1 MRKGIAVNLIIHMN
15 TLVITIIS
23 ILYVYQMGYIGV
35 VFIGEYI
42 HKRRKK
48 NHAEPL
54 VKTNRY
60 AAIISAR
67 NESGVIGQLLDTIR
81 AQTYPAEFLDAI
93 VIADNCTDDTAQVA
107 RDHGAIVY
115 ERFNKEQVGKGYALD
130 YLFDKLK
137 KGVGDDYYDAYVII
151 DADNLLDEHFF
162 EAVNKTFCQ
171 GYRIMTTYRNSKNF
185 ATNWISAGY
194 SLWFM
199 REAKFLNNA
208 RMMLGTSCAV
218 SGTGF
223 VVASAVIRER
233 GGWPYHLLT
242 EDIEFTVDT
251 VIHGEMIGYCGDAM
265 LYDEQPTTFS
275 QSWTQRMRWAKGFYQ
290 IVANYGGKLSRGIV
304 TKRHIKKLASYDLTM
319 TVMPGMLITMGIL
332 ALDLVML
339 LMGVFGS
346 LYMPHMIQTMLSSL
360 GFWLLGY
367 YGSLFLMGLVTMI
380 TERKKIR
387 NCPTWKRVLYTFTF
401 PLFQLTYLPIAVAA
415 LFRKVEWKPIKHEVS
430 KTLDEIR

>member
-23 ILYVYQMGYIGV
+23 ILYIYQMGYIGV

-42 HKRRKK
+42 RKRRRK

-275 QSWTQRMRWAKGFYQ
+275 QSWTQRMRWAKGYIQVFRK
-290 IVANYGGKLSRGIV
+290 YGADLIKGALRGNFSCFDMAMAIMPAVVLTAACILVNSV
-304 TKRHIKKLASYDLTM
+304 TAALTLAS
-319 TVMPGMLITMGIL
+319 G
-332 ALDLVML
+332 
-339 LMGVFGS
+339 GS
-346 LYMPHMIQTMLSSL
+346 LVPILVSVGQSILNMYLTLFAVGAVTTATEWKMIAA
-360 GFWLLGY
+360 
-367 YGSLFLMGLVTMI
+367 
-380 TERKKIR
+380 
-387 NCPTWKRVLYTFTF
+387 PTWKKIIYTFTF
-401 PLFQLTYLPIAVAA
+401 PLFMFTYIPISFAA
-415 LFRKVEWKPIKHEVS
+415 IFAHVEWKPIEHSVS
-430 KTLDEIR
+430 VSCEELWQEGA